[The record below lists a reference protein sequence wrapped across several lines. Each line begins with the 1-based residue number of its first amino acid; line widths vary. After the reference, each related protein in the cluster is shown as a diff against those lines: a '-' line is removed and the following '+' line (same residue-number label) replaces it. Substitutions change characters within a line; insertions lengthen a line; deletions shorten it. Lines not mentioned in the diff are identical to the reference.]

1 MSSHKAISARYHHDR
16 SDELAIRKRLDEAEQ
31 WMLRHMAQAAR
42 PISRA
47 ISCKSVSYMGAG
59 LLILFFFVAGMLP

>member
-1 MSSHKAISARYHHDR
+1 
-16 SDELAIRKRLDEAEQ
+16 
-31 WMLRHMAQAAR
+31 MLRHTAQAAR